1 MFRNRGSLPHIEF
14 NQGRNND
21 KDDNSQGFHVPH
33 YSNYWNGYYYVVH
46 YDAKLVIIQV
56 AVYAIFLLI
65 AIIVYLYKYNGLPD
79 DPLMQVK
86 NAILGMQLI
95 QICVT
100 IGVAA
105 LAMFLSKN
113 KEKLIRTLKALAIIS
128 IFLSITITGIK
139 LYMDTQYNDEKF
151 AQFYEQYE
159 RSKGNYTETARAIFN
174 KAWTLELIDSKEA
187 YIRDSKSAYLQFTV
201 KQVLYIII
209 NILIAIGIL
218 ILSDKISKIE
228 ENKERLA
235 KDDIVLNDEEEN
247 VKY

>member
-1 MFRNRGSLPHIEF
+1 
-14 NQGRNND
+14 
-21 KDDNSQGFHVPH
+21 
-33 YSNYWNGYYYVVH
+33 
-46 YDAKLVIIQV
+46 
-56 AVYAIFLLI
+56 
-65 AIIVYLYKYNGLPD
+65 
-79 DPLMQVK
+79 
-86 NAILGMQLI
+86 
-95 QICVT
+95 
-100 IGVAA
+100 
-105 LAMFLSKN
+105 
-113 KEKLIRTLKALAIIS
+113 
-128 IFLSITITGIK
+128 
-139 LYMDTQYNDEKF
+139 MDTQYNDEKF

-201 KQVLYIII
+201 KQVLYSII

-218 ILSDKISKIE
+218 ILADKISKIE